1 MTDLAPTN
9 HALMKLVKARVDA
22 DYPMTFIAQ
31 ELGVDVD
38 DLCHWILV
46 DYREPRD
53 HKPKSYQNKGADA
66 LGEPK
71 RPGNSW
77 SPAAQVR
84 RQTAWQRQRGGASA
98 TRARVGAIRPVNK
111 LSQYPIPSPC
121 GGETLCP

>member
-1 MTDLAPTN
+1 MTTESETNPTGILTPTN
-9 HALMKLVKARVDA
+9 HDLMALVKARVDA

-38 DLCHWILV
+38 DLVHWILKE
-46 DYREPRD
+46 YREPKLRK
-53 HKPKSYQNKGADA
+53 HKPYQNKGADA

-84 RQTAWQRQRGGASA
+84 RQTAWQREHDGVAA
-98 TRARVGAIRPVNK
+98 ARKAMA
-111 LSQYPIPSPC
+111 
-121 GGETLCP
+121 E